1 MICTAMH
8 FLQFPFS
15 SQTTLFCWKQ
25 KRLNLCSISNMCFVL
40 PASCSLTS
48 QYWRAVWISTNMI
61 TWKVINIFWYFIFVE
76 SKMFTDLSILTSGV
90 NIYKHE
96 NSISGEQR
104 DLTTIVHLEYVQAV
118 SITVGIQN
126 TDSNCSYH
134 LEYMY
139 AVLITVIAQNTG
151 NRIWSDFV
159 DHLKNI

>member
-1 MICTAMH
+1 M
-8 FLQFPFS
+8 F
-15 SQTTLFCWKQ
+15 
-25 KRLNLCSISNMCFVL
+25 
-40 PASCSLTS
+40 
-48 QYWRAVWISTNMI
+48 
-61 TWKVINIFWYFIFVE
+61 YFQHVFRVARF
-76 SKMFTDLSILTSGV
+76 MFTDLSILTSGV

-104 DLTTIVHLEYVQAV
+104 DLTTTGHLEYVQAV

>member
-1 MICTAMH
+1 
-8 FLQFPFS
+8 
-15 SQTTLFCWKQ
+15 
-25 KRLNLCSISNMCFVL
+25 
-40 PASCSLTS
+40 
-48 QYWRAVWISTNMI
+48 
-61 TWKVINIFWYFIFVE
+61 
-76 SKMFTDLSILTSGV
+76 MFTDLSILTSGV

-104 DLTTIVHLEYVQAV
+104 DLTSIGHLEYEQAV

-134 LEYMY
+134 LGYMY

-159 DHLKNI
+159 DHLKKHIDCVDHSQMHNLLVAMRNGGFC